1 MGDFFGGLFI
11 LLVDRIL
18 HAILK
23 RTEIKV
29 CIVGCEQDDKENLR
43 YAKMT
48 YIDDAKTIKY
58 TVKQGIFII

>member
-1 MGDFFGGLFI
+1 LG
-11 LLVDRIL
+11 DRIL

-23 RTEIKV
+23 RTEIRV
-29 CIVGCEQDDKENLR
+29 YIVGCEQDDKENLR
-43 YAKMT
+43 YAKMA